1 MAKKLSIDVF
11 KKSMVCVSSF
21 MSVTNK
27 VADL

>member
-11 KKSMVCVSSF
+11 KKIDGVCIKF